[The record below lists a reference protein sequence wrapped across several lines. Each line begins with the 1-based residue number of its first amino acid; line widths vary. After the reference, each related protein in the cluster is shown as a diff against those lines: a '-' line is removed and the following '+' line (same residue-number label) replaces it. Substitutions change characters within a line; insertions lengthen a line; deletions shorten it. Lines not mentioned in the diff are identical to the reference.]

1 MKHDLSAQLNVITE
15 WEDMTDLLLCF
26 LQAIVPVTAVSLL
39 AYQPETAQFVLIA
52 SRKSGAAPAA
62 DALPLPLPAGLD
74 AHPAGGTLHPAGP
87 RLSAGHIPENALP
100 PVYSL
105 PLTHGEALNA
115 RLLMYLPPGATL
127 SPDQSDILNHLAPDI
142 AIAFFSI
149 QEHQEKL
156 KVIVDRAKDAE
167 RHSISRDLH
176 DMLGQNLA
184 YLRLKL
190 DQFARNI
197 DRQTIDLDEVRA
209 ELVYMQD
216 IANRSYELVR
226 SMLSILHTAEPLPL
240 LDLLQN
246 HAQTV
251 AGRAGLSFEIRQTDD
266 PYVLKAAQLRQILF
280 IFSEALSNVERHAG
294 AQSVRVDLVWGQ
306 TDLTMKIM
314 DDGHGFEPNAVQTQ
328 QHFGL
333 RIIQE
338 RTAVLGGQFDLRS
351 TDHGTELN
359 FCFPLAANNPH
370 HAIPA

>member
-1 MKHDLSAQLNVITE
+1 
-15 WEDMTDLLLCF
+15 
-26 LQAIVPVTAVSLL
+26 
-39 AYQPETAQFVLIA
+39 
-52 SRKSGAAPAA
+52 
-62 DALPLPLPAGLD
+62 
-74 AHPAGGTLHPAGP
+74 
-87 RLSAGHIPENALP
+87 
-100 PVYSL
+100 
-105 PLTHGEALNA
+105 
-115 RLLMYLPPGATL
+115 
-127 SPDQSDILNHLAPDI
+127 
-142 AIAFFSI
+142 
-149 QEHQEKL
+149 
-156 KVIVDRAKDAE
+156 VDRAKDAE